1 MGLRMQAWIP
11 VETCGEKVRGLCKN
25 NRGTIGDAETGTR
38 PSRLGFLA
46 ADEWCVLVVQLMA
59 NVFGRGLCGGEL
71 HFADERTAPGLVDAR
86 AELRFHFFELL
97 LPGFAFGGNFQAS
110 AFAAD
115 GSRARG
121 ERVADDARP
130 RGGEPRQRGFRAF
143 EAPHDTA

>member
-1 MGLRMQAWIP
+1 M
-11 VETCGEKVRGLCKN
+11 
-25 NRGTIGDAETGTR
+25 
-38 PSRLGFLA
+38 
-46 ADEWCVLVVQLMA
+46 LVIQLMA

-71 HFADERTAPGLVDAR
+71 HFADERAPPGLVDAR

-97 LPGFAFGGNFQAS
+97 LPGFVFGRDFQAS

-121 ERVADDARP
+121 ERVADDTRP
-130 RGGEPRQRGFRAF
+130 RGGEPGQRGFRAF